1 MEKKNRKILFQS
13 FVKEITLIMRDKL
26 QTETLDLLYYIY
38 LTKQVLIVEPKILM
52 VLSCMCWSHEENI

>member
-1 MEKKNRKILFQS
+1 MEKKNRKILLQS

-26 QTETLDLLYYIY
+26 QTETLHLLYYIY

-52 VLSCMCWSHEENI
+52 VLSCMC

>member
-1 MEKKNRKILFQS
+1 MEKKNRKILLQS

-52 VLSCMCWSHEENI
+52 VLSCMC